1 MYRVVLVED
10 SKLLRTGMKYTLDWD
25 SLDCEI
31 AGDAENGQEG
41 LELIRRT
48 RPDIVIT
55 DIRMPGLDGL
65 EMIERLHAE
74 QNGAVFIII
83 SAYHEFTYAQRAV
96 RYGVADYMVKPFTDE
111 EIMETM
117 RSACTRVEANR
128 QDALLRWRLE
138 TVEKSKIITFE
149 SYLSSEEGKVK
160 REYTQRAIQYI
171 KDHYAENINVHLIA
185 NALNVSESHLSKVFK
200 ETMHHTIGEYLMQYR
215 IKEACRLLQN
225 FSYRICEVSEQVGY
239 TDQRYFSVA
248 FKRIMGVTPGGFRD
262 GGMPNHLAGLP
273 GEIIKIQEKKE

>member
-31 AGDAENGQEG
+31 VGDAENGQEG

-48 RPDIVIT
+48 QPDIVIT

-74 QNGAVFIII
+74 RNGAVFIII
-83 SAYHEFTYAQRAV
+83 SAYNEFTYAQRAV
-96 RYGVADYMVKPFTDE
+96 RYGVIDYIVKPFTDE
-111 EIMETM
+111 EIMEAM
-117 RSACTRVEANR
+117 RSTCGRVEASR
-128 QDALLRWRLE
+128 QDTLLRRRLE
-138 TVEKSKIITFE
+138 TVEKSKIIAFE
-149 SYLSSEEGKVK
+149 GYLSSEEGKVK

-171 KDHYAENINVHLIA
+171 KDHYAENINVHSVA
-185 NALNVSESHLSKVFK
+185 RALNVSESHLSKVFK
-200 ETMHHTIGEYLMQYR
+200 ETMCHTIGEYLMQYR

-225 FSYRICEVSEQVGY
+225 PGFRICEVSEQVGY

-248 FKRIMGVTPGGFRD
+248 FKRIMGVTPGSFRD
-262 GGMPNHLAGLP
+262 GGMPHQPAGAP
-273 GEIIKIQEKKE
+273 GEMRKTQERKE